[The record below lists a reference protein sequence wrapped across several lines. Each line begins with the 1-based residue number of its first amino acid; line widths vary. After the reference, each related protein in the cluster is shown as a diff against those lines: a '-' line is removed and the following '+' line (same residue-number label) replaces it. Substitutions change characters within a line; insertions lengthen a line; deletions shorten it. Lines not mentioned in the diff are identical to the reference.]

1 MMIEKDDKKNLQDAE
16 RKYLEQ
22 LREDVRIGLEDLKA
36 GRVTKYD
43 SAEDLINDVIQEG
56 QKRLAKK

>member
-1 MMIEKDDKKNLQDAE
+1 VRQDQKRKEQEEME

-22 LREDVRIGLEDLKA
+22 LREDVRIGLEVLKA
-36 GRVTKYD
+36 GRITKYN
-43 SAEDLINDVIQEG
+43 SAEALINDVIKEG